1 MTIPLL
7 GPVSLSGFTHLW
19 WFLLFLIV
27 VAVLVALYVVA
38 QIRRRRRLQQFTNTE
53 LLESVA
59 TSRPSRWRH
68 VPAALLAISLLL
80 CTIALAGPTHDQRLP
95 RNRAVVV
102 LAIDVSQSMNATDV
116 EPSRLAAA
124 QEASKKFVDE
134 LTPGINLGVIA
145 FAGTATVLVSPT
157 TNRDASRRAIDNL
170 QVAERTATGEAILTS
185 LSSISTVGAVIGGGD
200 EPPPAH
206 IVLFSDGK
214 ETVPNNPDNPKGAFT
229 AARAAKDQGVPI
241 STISFGTPN
250 GTVEVNN
257 ERVPVPV
264 DDKMMRR
271 IAELSGGESYTAE
284 NLEELNKV
292 YSTLQDQIGYETVRG
307 EATTGWLRLAAL
319 VAAVAAAASLLMNRR
334 LPL

>member
-1 MTIPLL
+1 MTVPLL
-7 GPVSLSGFTHLW
+7 GPLSLTGFQHIW
-19 WFLLFLIV
+19 WFLLFV
-27 VAVLVALYVVA
+27 VVLLVLAGLYAAA
-38 QIRRRRRLQQFTNTE
+38 QIARRKRLQRFANTE
-53 LLESVA
+53 LLDSVA
-59 TSRPSRWRH
+59 PKRPSPLRH
-68 VPAALLAISLLL
+68 VPAVLLAISLLL

-102 LAIDVSQSMNATDV
+102 LAIDVSQSMRATDV
-116 EPSRLAAA
+116 DPSRLAAA

-145 FAGTATVLVSPT
+145 YAGTANVLVSPT
-157 TNRDASRRAIDNL
+157 TNRDASRRAIENL
-170 QVAERTATGEAILTS
+170 QVADKTATGEAIFTA

-200 EPPPAH
+200 TPPPAH

-250 GTVEVNN
+250 GSVEVNN

-264 DDKMMRR
+264 DDEGMEK
-271 IAELSGGESYTAE
+271 IAELAGGEAYTAS
-284 NLEELNKV
+284 NLDELNKV
-292 YSTLQDQIGYETVRG
+292 YDTLQDQIGYETVRG
-307 EATTGWLRLAAL
+307 EATTGWLRLGALFAA
-319 VAAVAAAASLLMNRR
+319 VAAVASLLINRR

>member
-1 MTIPLL
+1 MTLPLL
-7 GPVSLSGFTHLW
+7 GPVSLTGFQHIFW
-19 WFLLFLIV
+19 LLFFLVV
-27 VAVLVALYVVA
+27 VAGLIGLYVAA
-38 QIRRRRRLQQFTNTE
+38 QLARRRRLQQFANTE
-53 LLESVA
+53 LLDSVA
-59 TSRPSRWRH
+59 PHRPSPWRH
-68 VPAALLAISLLL
+68 APAALLAISLLL
-80 CTIALAGPTHDQRLP
+80 CTIALAGPTYDQRLP
-95 RNRAVVV
+95 RNRAVVM
-102 LAIDVSQSMNATDV
+102 LAIDVSQSMKATDV

-145 FAGTATVLVSPT
+145 YAGTATVMVSPT

-170 QVAERTATGEAILTS
+170 QVADRTATGEAIFTA

-200 EPPPAH
+200 TPPPAR

-229 AARAAKDQGVPI
+229 AARTAKDQGVPI
-241 STISFGTPN
+241 STISFGTKN
-250 GTVEVNN
+250 GSVEVND

-264 DDKMMRR
+264 DDEMMRK
-271 IAELSGGESYTAE
+271 IAQLSGGESYTAS
-284 NLEELNKV
+284 NIDELNKV
-292 YSTLQDQIGYETVRG
+292 YATLQDQIGYETVRG

-319 VAAVAAAASLLMNRR
+319 TAALAAVASLLVNRR

>member
-1 MTIPLL
+1 MTVPLL
-7 GPVSLSGFTHLW
+7 GPLSLTGFQHIW
-19 WFLLFLIV
+19 WFLLFV
-27 VAVLVALYVVA
+27 VVLLTLAGLYAAA
-38 QIRRRRRLQQFTNTE
+38 QIARRKRLQRFANTE
-53 LLESVA
+53 LLDSVA
-59 TSRPSRWRH
+59 PKRPSPLRH
-68 VPAALLAISLLL
+68 VPAALLAISLLF

-102 LAIDVSQSMNATDV
+102 LAIDVSQSMRATDV
-116 EPSRLAAA
+116 DPSRLAAA

-145 FAGTATVLVSPT
+145 YAGTANVLVSPT
-157 TNRDASRRAIDNL
+157 TNRDASRRAIENL
-170 QVAERTATGEAILTS
+170 QVADKTATGEAIFTA

-200 EPPPAH
+200 TPPPAH

-250 GTVEVNN
+250 GSVEVNN

-264 DDKMMRR
+264 DDEGMEK
-271 IAELSGGESYTAE
+271 IAELAGGEAYTAS
-284 NLEELNKV
+284 NLDELNKV
-292 YSTLQDQIGYETVRG
+292 YDTLQDQIGYETVRG
-307 EATTGWLRLAAL
+307 EATTGWLRLGALFAA
-319 VAAVAAAASLLMNRR
+319 VAAVASLLINRR